1 MPIVPALSE
10 LKRATREGYAVPSFD
25 VWDSATADGAL
36 AALVEKR
43 APGIIAIY
51 SAVFDGPT
59 ACGLTAYVR
68 ARAEEVPV
76 PVAILL
82 DHGAGLDQCVQA
94 IRYGCTDVMFDGSR
108 LPLEENLAQTRVIAR
123 AAHAA
128 GVGVEAELGHVGQAG
143 DLENPAHW
151 GAGFTDPT
159 EAAGFVRETGIDF
172 LAVAIGTAHGI
183 YRGEPRLAMERLQE
197 IRRRVD
203 VPLVLHGGTGL
214 GGEPL
219 QAAIAGGIAKIN
231 VSTDLFISAGRR
243 LAEGAWAAAE
253 APWADDPTLFRVTN
267 TIAEAFRERCLY
279 YIDLFGA
286 SGRA

>member
-1 MPIVPALSE
+1 MSIVPALTE
-10 LKRATREGYAVPSFD
+10 LERATRGGYAVPSFD

-43 APGIIAIY
+43 APGIIAVY
-51 SAVFDGPT
+51 SAVFEGPT
-59 ACGLTAYVR
+59 ARGLAAYVR
-68 ARAEEVPV
+68 ARAEDVPV

-82 DHGAGLDQCVQA
+82 DHGASLEQCVQA
-94 IRYGCTDVMFDGSR
+94 IRYGFTDVMFDGSR

-128 GVGVEAELGHVGQAG
+128 GVGVEAELGHVGMAG
-143 DLENPAHW
+143 DLEDPARW
-151 GAGFTDPT
+151 GAGFTDPG
-159 EAAGFVRETGIDF
+159 EAVAFVRETGVDF

-183 YRGEPRLAMERLQE
+183 YRGEPRLDMERLQE
-197 IRRRVD
+197 IGRRVD
-203 VPLVLHGGTGL
+203 APLVLHGGTGL

-219 QAAIAGGIAKIN
+219 QAAIVRGIAKIN

-243 LAEGAWAAAE
+243 LAAGAWAETE
-253 APWADDPTLFRVTN
+253 APWADDPTLFRVTK
-267 TIAEAFRERCLY
+267 TISEVFRERCLY

-286 SGRA
+286 AGRA